1 MTNQFIQLYRNLNF
15 ISQEGR
21 GLPIHRACANREAC
35 WEDAAGRFPQDNEE
49 WSHISKP
56 WIGPEYEKLRLAVI
70 GINLNGYGGINALI
84 ELTEDAKDLIKEGW
98 RRLRFGSSSDE
109 YAGSF
114 LWHRMGCYAVAI
126 GEHYGAIKPT
136 WGDDGYPIPG
146 DVSRAFDLIS
156 FVEHIKCSPVG
167 DLSKPTPAMWGF
179 CGKYILRDELSLLQ
193 PTQLLVLGTSDNAWF
208 LQERVLD
215 STLKDNMQFGSV
227 TRGKGEING
236 SPVTVW
242 TVPHPQS
249 FGGISKSILDD
260 LRNVHQTKASTSWH

>member
-1 MTNQFIQLYRNLNF
+1 MTNQFIQLYCNLNL

-35 WEDAAGRFPQDNEE
+35 WEGVSGRLPPDNEE
-49 WSHISKP
+49 WSHISQP

-70 GINLNGYGGINALI
+70 GINLNGCGGINALI
-84 ELTEDAKDLIKEGW
+84 SLTEEAKESIAAGW
-98 RRLRFGSSSDE
+98 RRVRFGNTVEE
-109 YAGSF
+109 YGGSF
-114 LWHRMGCYAVAI
+114 FWHRMGCYAVAI
-126 GEHYGAIKPT
+126 GEHYGAIRPM
-136 WGDDGYPIPG
+136 WDDDGYPIPG

-156 FVEHIKCSPVG
+156 FVEHIKCSPIG
-167 DLSKPTPAMWGF
+167 DLSKPTPAMWES
-179 CGKYILRDELSLLQ
+179 CGKHILRDELSLLQ
-193 PTQLLVLGTSDNAWF
+193 PAHLLVLGISDNAWF

-260 LRNVHQTKASTSWH
+260 LRNALHQTKTST